1 MRVTETLH
9 LIASTYEEPEEVF
22 QMYRNDPKLMEGVQS
37 LVMEEQVIEWIADRA
52 QKTEQ
57 VLSFQEAIQQ

>member
-1 MRVTETLH
+1 
-9 LIASTYEEPEEVF
+9 
-22 QMYRNDPKLMEGVQS
+22 MYRNDPKLMEGVQS

-52 QKTEQ
+52 KKTEQ